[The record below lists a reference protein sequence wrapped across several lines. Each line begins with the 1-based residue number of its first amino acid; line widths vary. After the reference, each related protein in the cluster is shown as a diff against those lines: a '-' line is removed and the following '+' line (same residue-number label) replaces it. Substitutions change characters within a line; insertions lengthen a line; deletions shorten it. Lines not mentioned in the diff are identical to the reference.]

1 MRTKKEYKP
10 ISCDYYDR
18 LEIIAMRKTVADVK
32 YRDDS
37 GSTKSVSSRI
47 DNLETRNK
55 VEYLILEGGKELR
68 LDDLISVNGKVL
80 DGSC

>member
-10 ISCDYYDR
+10 ISCDYYDL
-18 LEIIAMRKTVADVK
+18 LEIAAMRKTVADVK